1 MTKHF
6 FFLFTSV
13 YNVGPH
19 FNLPLNLGSQYQ
31 TNFKI
36 LTYFYILLRNY
47 DPMLSK
53 MLPQKKLFSILVSY
67 ILEIQVD
74 TEP

>member
-19 FNLPLNLGSQYQ
+19 FNHPLNLGSQYQ

-36 LTYFYILLRNY
+36 LTYFFFFF
-47 DPMLSK
+47 
-53 MLPQKKLFSILVSY
+53 KKLCSNALQNAPPKEVVFNPSLIYTRDSGKY
-67 ILEIQVD
+67 
-74 TEP
+74 